1 MVHLAVGMSRS
12 VGNVSDLFRMETE
25 IMFHCSHVRTYKQ
38 THTCFMISC
47 HTFHTSS
54 YHHVIISSYHQ
65 YTYYMHQLINPRKLS
80 NSSAWIFFARL
91 LVPPGRA
98 LPGGTSPTRL
108 GGAAGRSSDCWS
120 LRMAMAKAVSAPLK
134 AMARHEVDIQLPSG
148 YD

>member
-91 LVPPGRA
+91 LAPPGRA
-98 LPGGTSPTRL
+98 LPGGTSATRL
-108 GGAAGRSSDCWS
+108 GRAAGLTLRNVPGNGLDGRS
-120 LRMAMAKAVSAPLK
+120 LEYKLLQNHTLYINVN
-134 AMARHEVDIQLPSG
+134 DIK
-148 YD
+148 